1 MYNPNCTA
9 SHDPIEWTLFD
20 SSYPSWPFNA
30 YDKLARA
37 TSWIHVR
44 RRTSCDRLIP
54 SRSLGPFPAL
64 PGASRSPENC
74 NVHRIW
80 IDPMSISIQYQSFH
94 KLWIWIDM
102 DWSEPNLVL
111 LWQNMANKQRLA
123 GVLYLSHP
131 PNPWPMQITQWDVL
145 PMTIPMLGHRT
156 VGPTLR
162 PHLDFTKRFP

>member
-1 MYNPNCTA
+1 MHTTSSRARPVEFMSADARHVIA
-9 SHDPIEWTLFD
+9 SSQAGPWG
-20 SSYPSWPFNA
+20 
-30 YDKLARA
+30 
-37 TSWIHVR
+37 
-44 RRTSCDRLIP
+44 P
-54 SRSLGPFPAL
+54 SRPFPAL

>member
-64 PGASRSPENC
+64 PGPSQN
-74 NVHRIW
+74 
-80 IDPMSISIQYQSFH
+80 
-94 KLWIWIDM
+94 M
-102 DWSEPNLVL
+102 DWSDVNINPISILPEALDL
-111 LWQNMANKQRLA
+111 DWYALIGTQSCTAMANKQRLA

-145 PMTIPMLGHRT
+145 PMTIPILGHRT